1 MLNLV
6 AIDGRPILPQRC
18 EVEHALLVLV
28 NSDRVRKEE
37 LNRIIEYMIDHR
49 FDLQVVVLIPIRDR
63 VLGED
68 LLQAI
73 HDIQKSHDCNL
84 LDVKVTLWERLADAR
99 VARRVMAK
107 IFPKLILEE
116 IPFIAVK

>member
-6 AIDGRPILPQRC
+6 AIDGLPLHTDVQ
-18 EVEHALLVLV
+18 HALLVLV

-37 LNRIIEYMIDHR
+37 LNRIIEYMVEHR
-49 FDLQVVVLIPIRDR
+49 VDLQVVVLIPIRAH

-73 HDIQKSHDCNL
+73 HAAQSSHDFNL
-84 LDVKVTLWERLADAR
+84 LDVKVTLWERRADAR
-99 VARRVMAK
+99 VARRLM
-107 IFPKLILEE
+107 IQQFPKLKLNELDE
-116 IPFIAVK
+116 IAVK

>member
-6 AIDGRPILPQRC
+6 AIDGRPVLPLHTDVQ
-18 EVEHALLVLV
+18 HALLVLV

-37 LNRIIEYMIDHR
+37 LNRIIEYMVEHR
-49 FDLQVVVLIPIRDR
+49 VDLQVVVLIPIRAH

-73 HDIQKSHDCNL
+73 HAAQSSHDFNL
-84 LDVKVTLWERLADAR
+84 LDVKVTLWERRADAR
-99 VARRVMAK
+99 VARRLM
-107 IFPKLILEE
+107 IQQFPKLKLNELDE
-116 IPFIAVK
+116 IAVK